1 MVCIL
6 HPCFPVEKQLL
17 VLLLLIFF
25 AVGVGADADAGGGW
39 SPSLLIEGSLSQLDP
54 AQGAALSGE
63 PCLCHYFQQSPQRPC
78 DDFGCQHEVTS

>member
-6 HPCFPVEKQLL
+6 QELL

-25 AVGVGADADAGGGW
+25 AVGVGADAGGVW
-39 SPSLLIEGSLSQLDP
+39 SPCLVIEGSLSQLDP

-63 PCLCHYFQQSPQRPC
+63 PCLCYYFEQSPQRPC